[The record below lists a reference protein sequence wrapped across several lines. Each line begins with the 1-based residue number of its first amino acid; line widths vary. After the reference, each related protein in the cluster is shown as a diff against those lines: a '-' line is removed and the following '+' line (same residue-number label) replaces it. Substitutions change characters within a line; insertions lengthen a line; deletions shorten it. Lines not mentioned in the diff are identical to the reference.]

1 MNDWVKQQVTQSFWQ
16 DKDSCS
22 TKRAYQNILCHQKT
36 VWKFKWTWVICERLL
51 LGFFARIYFL
61 PRHRWASR
69 QPGWFSSYN
78 PSYLHYEAL
87 ALTTMACCHSFG
99 VDFCISLGEYH
110 HKYGFEDGK
119 WQILFYKL
127 REAFAVQYV
136 QQSINTTESP
146 FML

>member
-1 MNDWVKQQVTQSFWQ
+1 MKDWVKQQVTQSFWQ
-16 DKDSCS
+16 NKDFSS
-22 TKRAYQNILCHQKT
+22 TKRAYQNVLCINNSLKAQMDSSD
-36 VWKFKWTWVICERLL
+36 VWKAPTWVLCQDIFSPTTQVGEQATWVIFLL
-51 LGFFARIYFL
+51 YY
-61 PRHRWASR
+61 P
-69 QPGWFSSYN
+69 
-78 PSYLHYEAL
+78 YLHYEAR